1 MRCDL
6 AKILK
11 FAVAA
16 IGPDLRRL
24 QRTNVLLLHKINHL
38 EDLIMGTKTAL
49 QEMAEQIA
57 QVRADLAGSVE
68 NIAKDIENLTGQL
81 VDAATP
87 DDVKTILQPQID
99 ALKALAEAAK
109 KTADVVPD
117 KPADPGPGEL

>member
-6 AKILK
+6 TKILK

-24 QRTNVLLLHKINHL
+24 QRTNVLLLHKINQL

-57 QVRADLAGSVE
+57 QVRAEIAGSVE

-117 KPADPGPGEL
+117 KPAEPGPGEL